1 MNALKSSQADLILE
15 LRVIFK
21 NWKFDN
27 IYTFNHYQHFFPSLI
42 YLKFHIIGKANILI
56 TKYN

>member
-1 MNALKSSQADLILE
+1 MNALKSSQADLTLE

-27 IYTFNHYQHFFPSLI
+27 IYTFNHYQHFFPYI
-42 YLKFHIIGKANILI
+42 HEILN
-56 TKYN
+56 YWQS